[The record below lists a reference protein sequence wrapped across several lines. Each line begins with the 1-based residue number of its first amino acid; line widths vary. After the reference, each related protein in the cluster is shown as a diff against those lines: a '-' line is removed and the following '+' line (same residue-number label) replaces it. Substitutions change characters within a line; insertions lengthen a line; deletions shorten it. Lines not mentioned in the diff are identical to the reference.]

1 MILFWL
7 LYFFISLVISYF
19 LSFLVENRILRASV
33 FGISLSLMCA
43 VWFKVPGE
51 NTVAPIISIFL
62 LESTILDNNGIERI
76 LRPLVLISF
85 ILTSLTLFLFKKSSK
100 N

>member
-1 MILFWL
+1 MIYFWF
-7 LYFFISLVISYF
+7 LYLFISLIISYL
-19 LSFLVENRILRASV
+19 LSLLLDNRILKAIIFS
-33 FGISLSLMCA
+33 ISLSLMCA
-43 VWFKVPGE
+43 VWFKIPGE
-51 NTVAPIISIFL
+51 NLIAPIISIFL
-62 LESTILDNNGIERI
+62 LESTILENNGFERI

>member
-1 MILFWL
+1 MIFFWL

-19 LSFLVENRILRASV
+19 LSFLVGNRILRASI
-33 FGISLSLMCA
+33 FGISLSLMSA

-62 LESTILDNNGIERI
+62 LESTILESNGFERI
-76 LRPLVLISF
+76 LRPLGLISF
-85 ILTSLTLFLFKKSSK
+85 FLTAIALFLFKKKSK